1 MNEEFFNK
9 VNYIKSNKVSCTGV
23 GSDPHPIVYLD
34 LSSGLVISCPYCG
47 TKFKKKWVT
56 IEKKN

>member
-47 TKFKKKWVT
+47 TKFKK
-56 IEKKN
+56 NG